1 MLPAGLALQGSE
13 HQQIGLKVTGNT
25 REEKGNKTIPSQTLF
40 LALLV
45 KRGKSLS
52 RASAALSLCGVE
64 VIRED
69 TSRSFLFV
77 KYFKI
82 PG

>member
-1 MLPAGLALQGSE
+1 M
-13 HQQIGLKVTGNT
+13 
-25 REEKGNKTIPSQTLF
+25 EEKGNRTIPLQTSF
-40 LALLV
+40 LAPLV
-45 KRGKSLS
+45 KRGKLLHRIST
-52 RASAALSLCGVE
+52 ALSLCGVE

-69 TSRSFLFV
+69 NSRSFLFV

>member
-1 MLPAGLALQGSE
+1 M
-13 HQQIGLKVTGNT
+13 
-25 REEKGNKTIPSQTLF
+25 EEKDNKATPLQSPF

-45 KRGKSLS
+45 KHGKLFH
-52 RASAALSLCGVE
+52 RVNASLSLCGVE

-82 PG
+82 PGRQDIT